1 MMTVVLLA
9 SDNALLGQLQAA
21 FARQAPELRV
31 VLADDPAAAQAQVA
45 ACWYPPANSMARL
58 PNLQLVHSVAA
69 GVDHLQS
76 DPSRPAVPACRVV
89 DPDHRQGMTE
99 YVRWSVLHFH
109 RDFDRVISQQRQ
121 SLWQRHPQRPA
132 GQFKVGVMGL
142 GSLGAAIASDLAG
155 AGYAVRGWAR
165 SARQLA
171 QVDCH
176 HGDSQFQGFLDGL
189 DMLINLLPL
198 TDATRGILC
207 SSTFAALAPGAVII
221 NAGRGQHLCIDDLQ
235 QALASGQ
242 LRGAV
247 LDVFEREPLP
257 VDERL
262 WQMPGVIITPHMAS
276 AASHD
281 CIARQVA
288 ENARRLANG
297 EPLNNQVDPNLG
309 Y

>member
-9 SDNALLGQLQAA
+9 NDATLLGPLREA
-21 FARQAPELRV
+21 FTRQAPELRV
-31 VLADDPAAAQAQVA
+31 VLADDPAAIHAQVA

-69 GVDHLQS
+69 GVDHLNS
-76 DPSRPAVPACRVV
+76 DPSRPDVPACRVV

-99 YVRWSVLHFH
+99 YVRWAVLHFH
-109 RDFDRVISQQRQ
+109 RDFDRVTAQQRQ
-121 SLWQRHPQRPA
+121 NVWQRHPQRPA
-132 GQFKVGVMGL
+132 GQYKVGVMGL

-165 SARQLA
+165 SPRQLPGVA
-171 QVDCH
+171 CH
-176 HGDSQFQGFLDGL
+176 HGESQFNAFLDGL

-198 TDATRGILC
+198 TDATRGVLC
-207 SSTFAALAPGAVII
+207 ASTFASLASGAVIV
-221 NAGRGQHLCIDDLQ
+221 NGGRGQHLLVDDLE
-235 QALASGQ
+235 QALTSGQ

-247 LDVFEREPLP
+247 LDVFETEPLP
-257 VDERL
+257 VDDRL

-297 EPLNNQVDPNLG
+297 ESLNNLVDPTLG

>member
-9 SDNALLGQLQAA
+9 NDATLLGPLREA
-21 FARQAPELRV
+21 FTRQAPELRV
-31 VLADDPAAAQAQVA
+31 VLADDPAAIHAQVA

-69 GVDHLQS
+69 GVDHLNS
-76 DPSRPAVPACRVV
+76 DPSRPDVPACRVV

-99 YVRWSVLHFH
+99 YVRWAVLHFH
-109 RDFDRVISQQRQ
+109 RDFDRVTAQQRQ
-121 SLWQRHPQRPA
+121 NVWQRHPQRPA
-132 GQFKVGVMGL
+132 GQYKVGVMGL

-165 SARQLA
+165 SPRQLPGVA
-171 QVDCH
+171 CH
-176 HGDSQFQGFLDGL
+176 HGESQFNAFLDGL

-198 TDATRGILC
+198 TDATRGVLC
-207 SSTFAALAPGAVII
+207 ASTFASLALGAVIV
-221 NAGRGQHLCIDDLQ
+221 NGGRGQHVLVDDLE
-235 QALASGQ
+235 QALTSGQ

-247 LDVFEREPLP
+247 LDVFETEPLP
-257 VDERL
+257 VDDRL

-297 EPLNNQVDPNLG
+297 ESLNNLVDPTLG

>member
-1 MMTVVLLA
+1 MTTVVLL
-9 SDNALLGQLQAA
+9 SRDTALLAQLQIA
-21 FARQAPELRV
+21 FARETPELHV
-31 VLADDPAAAQAQVA
+31 VLADDPAASRAQIA
-45 ACWYPPANSMARL
+45 ACWYPPADSMSAL
-58 PNLQLVHSVAA
+58 PNLRLVHSVAA
-69 GVDHLQS
+69 GVDHLHT
-76 DPSRPAVPACRVV
+76 DPSRPLVPACRVV

-99 YVRWSVLHFH
+99 YVRWAVLHFH
-109 RDFDRVISQQRQ
+109 RDFDRVASQQRD

-142 GSLGAAIASDLAG
+142 GSLGAAIAADLAS
-155 AGYAVRGWAR
+155 AGYAVRGWSR
-165 SARQLA
+165 SARELPGVA
-171 QVDCH
+171 CY
-176 HGDSQFQGFLDGL
+176 HGAELFNAFLDGL

-198 TDATRGILC
+198 TNATRGILC
-207 SSTFAALAPGAVII
+207 ADTFAALAWGAVIV
-221 NAGRGQHLCIDDLQ
+221 NVGRGQHVHVEDLK

-247 LDVFEREPLP
+247 LDVFEVEPLP
-257 VDERL
+257 VDDNL
-262 WQMPGVIITPHMAS
+262 WQTPGVVITPHMAS

-297 EPLNNQVDPNLG
+297 EPLNNLVDPTLG

>member
-9 SDNALLGQLQAA
+9 SDTALLGQLQAA

-31 VLADDPAAAQAQVA
+31 VLAHDPAAAQAQVA

-69 GVDHLQS
+69 GVDHLLT
-76 DPSRPAVPACRVV
+76 DPSRPDVPACRVV

-99 YVRWSVLHFH
+99 YVRWAVLHFH
-109 RDFDRVISQQRQ
+109 RDFDRVTAQQRQ
-121 SLWQRHPQRPA
+121 NLWQRHPQRPA
-132 GQFKVGVMGL
+132 GQYKVGVMGL
-142 GSLGAAIASDLAG
+142 GSLGAAIANDLAG

-165 SARQLA
+165 SPRQLPGVA
-171 QVDCH
+171 CY
-176 HGDSQFQGFLDGL
+176 HGDDQFDGFLDGL
-189 DMLINLLPL
+189 DMLVNLLPL

-207 SSTFAALAPGAVII
+207 SKTFAALAPGAVIV
-221 NAGRGQHLCIDDLQ
+221 NGGRGQHLQIDDLQ
-235 QALASGQ
+235 HALASGQ

-247 LDVFEREPLP
+247 LDVFEKEPLP
-257 VDERL
+257 VDDRL

-288 ENARRLANG
+288 ENARRLASG
-297 EPLNNQVDPNLG
+297 EPLNNLVDPTLG

>member
-1 MMTVVLLA
+1 MTTVVLLA
-9 SDNALLGQLQAA
+9 SDATLINQLQAA

-31 VLADDPAAAQAQVA
+31 VLADDPEAVQAQVA

-69 GVDHLQS
+69 GVDHLQT
-76 DPSRPAVPACRVV
+76 DPSLPAVPACRVV

-99 YVRWSVLHFH
+99 YVRWAVLHFH
-109 RDFDRVISQQRQ
+109 RDFDRVTAQQRQ
-121 SLWQRHPQRPA
+121 GIWQRHPQRPA

-165 SARQLA
+165 SSRQLSGIE
-171 QVDCH
+171 CH
-176 HGDSQFQGFLDGL
+176 HGAEQFDAFLKGL

-207 SSTFAALAPGAVII
+207 INTFAALAPGAVIV
-221 NAGRGQHLCIDDLQ
+221 NAGRGQHLLIDDLQ

-247 LDVFEREPLP
+247 LDVFEQEPLP
-257 VDERL
+257 VDARL

-281 CIARQVA
+281 CIARQIA
-288 ENARRLANG
+288 ENARRLVNG
-297 EPLNNQVDPNLG
+297 EPLNNLVDPTLG

>member
-9 SDNALLGQLQAA
+9 NDATLLGPLREA
-21 FARQAPELRV
+21 FTRQAPELRV
-31 VLADDPAAAQAQVA
+31 VLADDPAAIHAQVA

-69 GVDHLQS
+69 GVDHLNT
-76 DPSRPAVPACRVV
+76 DPSRPDVPACRVV

-99 YVRWSVLHFH
+99 YVRWAVLHFH
-109 RDFDRVISQQRQ
+109 RDFDRVAAQQRQ
-121 SLWQRHPQRPA
+121 SAWQRHPQRPA

-165 SARQLA
+165 SPRQLPGVA
-171 QVDCH
+171 CH
-176 HGDSQFQGFLDGL
+176 HGESQFNAFLDGL

-198 TDATRGILC
+198 TDATRGVLC
-207 SSTFAALAPGAVII
+207 ASTFASLAPGAVIV
-221 NAGRGQHLCIDDLQ
+221 NGGRGQHLLVDDLE
-235 QALASGQ
+235 QALTSGQ

-247 LDVFEREPLP
+247 LDVFETEPLP
-257 VDERL
+257 VDDRL

-297 EPLNNQVDPNLG
+297 ESLNNLVDPTLG

>member
-9 SDNALLGQLQAA
+9 SDTGLLTQLQAA

-31 VLADDPAAAQAQVA
+31 VLADDPLAAQAQVA
-45 ACWYPPANSMARL
+45 ACWYPPANSMSRL

-69 GVDHLQS
+69 GVDHLQT
-76 DPSRPAVPACRVV
+76 DPSRPDVPACRVV

-99 YVRWSVLHFH
+99 YVRWAVLNFH
-109 RDFDRVISQQRQ
+109 RDFDRVTAQQRQ
-121 SLWQRHPQRPA
+121 NIWQRHPQRPA
-132 GQFKVGVMGL
+132 SEFKVGVMGL
-142 GSLGAAIASDLAG
+142 GSLGAAIATDLAT
-155 AGYAVRGWAR
+155 AGYAIRGWAR
-165 SARQLA
+165 SARELPG
-171 QVDCH
+171 VFCH
-176 HGDSQFQGFLDGL
+176 HGEDQFDGFLDGL

-207 SSTFAALAPGAVII
+207 ARTFAALSAGAVIV
-221 NAGRGQHLCIDDLQ
+221 NAGRGQHLNIDDLE

-288 ENARRLANG
+288 ENARRLSNG
-297 EPLNNQVDPNLG
+297 EPLNNLVNPNLG

>member
-9 SDNALLGQLQAA
+9 SDTGLLSQLQAA

-31 VLADDPAAAQAQVA
+31 VLADDPLAAKAQIA
-45 ACWYPPANSMARL
+45 ACWYPPANSMSRL
-58 PNLQLVHSVAA
+58 PDLQLVHSVAA
-69 GVDHLQS
+69 GVDHLQT
-76 DPSRPAVPACRVV
+76 DPSRPDVPACRVV

-99 YVRWSVLHFH
+99 YVRWAVLNFH
-109 RDFDRVISQQRQ
+109 RDFDRVTAQQRQ
-121 SLWQRHPQRPA
+121 NLWQRHPQRPA
-132 GQFKVGVMGL
+132 TEFKVGVMGL
-142 GSLGAAIASDLAG
+142 GSLGAAIATDLSG

-165 SARQLA
+165 SPRELSGVA
-171 QVDCH
+171 CH
-176 HGDSQFQGFLDGL
+176 HGNDQFDSFLGGL

-198 TDATRGILC
+198 TNATRGVLC
-207 SSTFAALAPGAVII
+207 ARTFAALAHGAVIV
-221 NAGRGQHLCIDDLQ
+221 NVGRGQHLVIDDLE

-262 WQMPGVIITPHMAS
+262 WQMPGVVITPHMAS

-288 ENARRLANG
+288 ENARRLGNG
-297 EPLNNQVDPNLG
+297 DPLNNLVNPELG

>member
-1 MMTVVLLA
+1 MMTIVLLA
-9 SDNALLGQLQAA
+9 CDTVLLGQLHAA
-21 FARQAPELRV
+21 FARQAPDMRV
-31 VLADDPAAAQAQVA
+31 VLADDPAAVEAQVA

-69 GVDHLQS
+69 GVDHLQT
-76 DPSRPAVPACRVV
+76 DPSHPNVPACRVV

-99 YVRWSVLHFH
+99 YVRWAVIHFH

-121 SLWQRHPQRPA
+121 NIWLRHPQRPA
-132 GQFKVGVMGL
+132 AEFKVGVMGL
-142 GSLGAAIASDLAG
+142 GSLGAAIATDLAG
-155 AGYAVRGWAR
+155 AGYPVRGWAR
-165 SARQLA
+165 SPHDLSGVA
-171 QVDCH
+171 CH
-176 HGDSQFQGFLDGL
+176 HGDDQFNGFLDGL

-207 SSTFAALAPGAVII
+207 SKTFAALAPGAVIV
-221 NAGRGQHLCIDDLQ
+221 NGGRGQHLRIDDLQ

-247 LDVFEREPLP
+247 LDVFEQEPLP
-257 VDERL
+257 VDDRL

-288 ENARRLANG
+288 ENARRLNNG
-297 EPLNNQVDPNLG
+297 QPLNNLVNSDLG